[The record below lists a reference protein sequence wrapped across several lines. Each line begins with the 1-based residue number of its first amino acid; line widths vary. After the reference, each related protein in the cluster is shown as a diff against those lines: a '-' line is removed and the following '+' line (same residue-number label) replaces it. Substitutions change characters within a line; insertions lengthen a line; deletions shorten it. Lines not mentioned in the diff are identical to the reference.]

1 LRLLS
6 ESYSSYIYIY
16 LFIVNAPA
24 LFMMNVENDNV
35 NSTENVPTETANG
48 NNDTR
53 FDDIKDG
60 LGDLDDLGG
69 GTTGDIEVRPV
80 KKNRA
85 ALEFENFVGETVK
98 ETKTVNEETAT
109 VETSYEKTP
118 YDKIWN
124 DLFLK
129 RVALF
134 PTLEEASMQALKRM
148 ENNDNFAPG
157 TLPWYVH
164 YQWQVRMDLM
174 SIFVMNYAQLHLSVT
189 L

>member
-1 LRLLS
+1 
-6 ESYSSYIYIY
+6 
-16 LFIVNAPA
+16 
-24 LFMMNVENDNV
+24 MNVENDNV
-35 NSTENVPTETANG
+35 NNNNTTETANE

-60 LGDLDDLGG
+60 LGDFDDLGG
-69 GTTGDIEVRPV
+69 GTTGDIEVKPV

-85 ALEFENFVGETVK
+85 VLEFENFVGETVK